1 MSIDADIQLD
11 RRRLKRRLHLWRALA
26 IVALAAAAV
35 LLLGRE
41 GLLPRGDHIARLT
54 VSGLILDDRDRS
66 ELLAET
72 ASDPNVQALIVHVNS
87 PGGTVVG
94 GETLY
99 HDLRRVAENK
109 PVVAVMREVAASAGY
124 MIALGTDRIFAQKG
138 SITGSIGVLLQATDL
153 TGMLEKLGITTEAVK
168 SGPLKAVPSPL
179 EPLTAEGREAAM
191 VVVQDMFDMFVGLV
205 IERRHMTREQALRL
219 SDGRVYTGR
228 QAASNGLIDE
238 IGGEGEALAWL
249 AAVHEIDETLPVYE
263 IEVEREELIWDRILS
278 AVAGKTPF
286 SERVTLDGL
295 ISLWHPDFR

>member
-26 IVALAAAAV
+26 IVALVAAAV